1 MGTRKSYWYSIIK
14 YVADFT
20 KGEPLNVGIFIEEE
34 NNKHTKYMLLE
45 NDNLKLKSI
54 FESKLQ
60 SDVYKFGKDYF
71 EYLLQMMSKNE
82 YPTDNASD
90 SFLQYLITG
99 HDLPKG
105 FILSQPQ
112 FAKTADFEK
121 LFDSLAT
128 SYIGEK
134 FLKNSNTARSLI
146 IKERANNLFE
156 KADLLHK
163 KLKSNVRLA
172 ASPTLPFKYQIDYV
186 YGVKDKIEL
195 IHTTPENIDALPDWF
210 EKINVFSTKYS
221 KTDKISLLY
230 DSSVD
235 SILLA
240 DTQSVIRTLSNSDNR
255 INAIDLNETSN
266 GINKLISDIASTG
279 TSMKDLEKLIAS

>member
-1 MGTRKSYWYSIIK
+1 METRKSYWYSIIK

-34 NNKHTKYMLLE
+34 NNQHTKYILLE
-45 NDNLKLKSI
+45 NDNIKLKSI

-71 EYLLQMMSKNE
+71 EYLLQKISNGE

-90 SFLQYLITG
+90 SLLKYLING
-99 HDLPKG
+99 SDLPKG
-105 FILSQPQ
+105 FILSEPQ
-112 FAKTADFEK
+112 FAKSANFEQ
-121 LFDSLAT
+121 LFTSLT
-128 SYIGEK
+128 ISYIGEK
-134 FLKNSNTARSLI
+134 FLKTPSSLKSLI

-156 KADLLHK
+156 QADLLNK

-172 ASPTLPFKYQIDYV
+172 ASPTLPFKYQIDYA

-235 SILLA
+235 PILLA
-240 DTQSVIRTLSNSDNR
+240 DTQSVIQTLRHSDNR